1 MNLKSQKSKG
11 KLSKL
16 ALFTAALIWG
26 SSFVVVKNT
35 VDAIS
40 VQYLIAFRFTA
51 GCIILS
57 LIFVKKLKL
66 INFDYI
72 WRGAILGGFLY
83 LAYTLQTIG
92 ITDTTAGKNAFLTAV
107 YCVIVPFMFWIVF
120 KTRPDIFNITA
131 AFLCIIGI
139 GFVSLTSDL
148 TIGFG
153 DAFTLCS
160 GFFYAA
166 HIVAVAK
173 FSKGKDMVLF
183 TIIQFAFVSLFAWCV
198 APFTGS
204 FPTELSSSTIFGL
217 LFLALLPTAT
227 GMLLQNVGQKHVS
240 PSSASILLSLESVF
254 GALFSI
260 LFFGEQPT
268 LKIYIGFVLIF
279 ISIIISETKLSF
291 LRKKQ

>member
-148 TIGFG
+148 TIGLG

-204 FPTELSSSTIFGL
+204 FPTELSSSTILGL

-260 LFFGEQPT
+260 LFFGEQPA

-279 ISIIISETKLSF
+279 ISITF
-291 LRKKQ
+291 RKQNYRF